1 MADKLYQGTYT
12 HEGHD
17 VSFYIDENGGTVIIS
32 ESFNGAPTSRA
43 TDVTEALKYQTNL
56 VKLGYM
62 SY

>member
-1 MADKLYQGTYT
+1 MTDKLYQGTYT

-17 VSFYIDENGGTVIIS
+17 VAFYIDENGSTVIIS

-43 TDVTEALKYQTNL
+43 TDVTEALQYQTNL
-56 VKLGYM
+56 VKLGYT